1 MEIFREVNK
10 VQKKSLEE
18 KCKGNVIGFVPTM
31 GYLHEGHLSL
41 VRKCRENTDFCVVS
55 IFVNPTQFVAG
66 EDYSVYPR
74 DEERDKAILERERVD
89 LLFMPEVKEM
99 YKEGYQTNVEV
110 LKFTKPLCG
119 KFRPGHFKGVTTVVS
134 KLFNA
139 VLPNIAYFGQKDYQ
153 QYIVI
158 KRMARDLNFPV
169 KIQMMPIVREKDGLA
184 MSSRNS
190 YLNEAER
197 EQAVA
202 LYSSLKRG
210 EELYNSG
217 ERNSSKIKK
226 EMGKVFSQFPLVK
239 PQYIE
244 VVGAEELDS
253 IEKIQGKVLIA
264 VAAFVGK
271 VRLIDNMLL
280 GG

>member
-1 MEIFREVNK
+1 MEIFREINK
-10 VQKKSLEE
+10 VQKRSLKER
-18 KCKGNVIGFVPTM
+18 CRGNTVGFVPTM
-31 GYLHEGHLSL
+31 GYLHKGHLSL
-41 VRKCRENTDFCVVS
+41 IRECRENTDFCVVS
-55 IFVNPTQFVAG
+55 IFVNPTQFAGG

-74 DEERDKAILERERVD
+74 DEERDKAILKREKVN

-99 YKEGYQTNVEV
+99 YKESYQTNVEV
-110 LKFTKPLCG
+110 LEFTKPLCG

-139 VLPNIAYFGQKDYQ
+139 VLPDVAYFGQKDYQ
-153 QYIVI
+153 QYLVI
-158 KRMARDLNFPV
+158 KRMTMDLNFPV

-190 YLNEAER
+190 YLNKAER
-197 EQAVA
+197 GQAVA

-217 ERNSSKIKK
+217 ERSSSKIKK
-226 EMGKVFSQFPLVK
+226 EMGKVFNQFPLVE

-244 VVGAEELDS
+244 VVGAEELDTV
-253 IEKIQGKVLIA
+253 EEIQGKALIA

-271 VRLIDNMLL
+271 VRLIDNILL